1 MSFIAEIKINSD
13 EDVFAFRRKIYE
25 LVTQT
30 SGELQLAATIAS
42 GVSEDMRAINK
53 ELKQF
58 NVSAY
63 FERSDSNKSIR
74 LVYSGA
80 GPEWDPNP
88 LFHRL
93 GLQITQAREGRG
105 QICGARTYR
114 LPQLLADAPS
124 DQALREIIA
133 SKSREELFAE
143 IDEQQKAL
151 QEILDNSPV
160 CIGFRV
166 GDAFRYVNAQ
176 YQQQFGLS
184 AGDTIDDIYAFPEER
199 ILVQQELKRDGVI
212 RNRDVTFKKRNG
224 EPRPSI
230 FTILPMV
237 YNGESG
243 YMAWVTDITEQKLAE
258 AAILSAKQA
267 AEEATK
273 AKSDFLANMSHE
285 IRTPMNAIIGMSH
298 LALQSNLDKKQ
309 RNYIEKV
316 NRAGENLLGIIND
329 ILDFS
334 KIEAGKMSMEKIEFN
349 LEDVMDN
356 LANLVGMKAEDK
368 GVELLFSISTNVP
381 SSLIGDPLRLG
392 QILINL
398 GNNAVKFT
406 DTGEIVVAVE
416 KVSELAKEIELHFSV
431 TDSGIGMTPEQCA
444 KMFQSFSQ
452 ADASTTRKYGGT
464 GLGLA
469 ISKNLVEMMGGRIW
483 VESEAGKGS
492 TFHFQVNLGVQ
503 AGTSQKQITKI
514 EELAGVKV
522 LVADDNSSAR
532 EILVSMVRS
541 MGVEVLEA
549 RDGLMALEM
558 IEQASADKS
567 FDLVLMD
574 WQMPKM
580 DGMQAARKLMDVP
593 GAPAVIM
600 VTSFGRE
607 DAINSAEM
615 QRINLDH
622 VLTKPVTQSNL
633 LEALG
638 GALKKGIAIAGRSQE
653 KNATQAEW
661 MKQLSGARILL
672 TEDNEMNQD
681 LAMELLSQAGIHVT
695 IANHGQEALDIL
707 HANPHF
713 DGVLM
718 DCQMPVM
725 DGYTATREIRKLPHF
740 ANLPIIAMTAN
751 AMAGDREKVL
761 EAGMW
766 DHIAKPLNVQ
776 AMFGTIAKWIKPAVP
791 TSSIGT
797 QSRSDASSSTQSSLP
812 HLKGID
818 VRVGLNTTMNN
829 ESLYRR
835 LLSKFY
841 QGQKDF
847 SGAFLLAQKGDDT
860 DAAMRCAHTL
870 KGNAGNIGAKGVQRV
885 AGELEEAC
893 KNHVAE
899 VQIQNLLALLL
910 IELGP
915 VIESLATLE
924 GNGINSTPQAT
935 ALDAEQLKNKLDTL
949 RLLLEDSDG
958 DAGDCLNDILE
969 QVQGSLVALE
979 LKQVLRHIENFDF
992 DIALENLKQVQ
1003 V

>member
-1 MSFIAEIKINSD
+1 M
-13 EDVFAFRRKIYE
+13 
-25 LVTQT
+25 
-30 SGELQLAATIAS
+30 
-42 GVSEDMRAINK
+42 
-53 ELKQF
+53 
-58 NVSAY
+58 
-63 FERSDSNKSIR
+63 
-74 LVYSGA
+74 VYSGA
-80 GPEWDPNP
+80 GSEWDPNP
-88 LFHRL
+88 LFHHL
-93 GLQITQAREGRG
+93 GLQIAKAREGRG
-105 QICGARTYR
+105 QISGARTYR
-114 LPQLLADAPS
+114 LPWLLADAPV
-124 DQALREIIA
+124 DQVLREIIA

-166 GDAFRYVNAQ
+166 GGVFRYVNAQ
-176 YQQQFGLS
+176 YQQQFGLN
-184 AGDTIDDIYAFPEER
+184 AGDTIEDIYAFPEER
-199 ILVQQELKRDGVI
+199 TVVQQELKRDGVI
-212 RNRDVTFKKRNG
+212 RNRHVTFKRKNG
-224 EPRPSI
+224 ESRPSI
-230 FTILPMV
+230 FTLLPMI

-243 YMAWVTDITEQKLAE
+243 YMAWVTDITEQKVAE

-334 KIEAGKMSMEKIEFN
+334 KIEAGKMSMEAIDFN

-368 GVELLFSISTNVP
+368 GVELLFNIPADVP

-406 DTGEIVVAVE
+406 ETGEIVVAVE
-416 KVSELAKEIELHFSV
+416 KISEAGQEIELHFSV

-469 ISKNLVEMMGGRIW
+469 ISKNLVEMMDGRIW
-483 VESEAGKGS
+483 VESDAGKGS
-492 TFHFQVNLGVQ
+492 VFHFQLKLGVQ
-503 AGTSQKQITKI
+503 AGSSQKQITKV
-514 EELAGVKV
+514 EELVGVKV

-532 EILVSMVRS
+532 EILVAMVRD
-541 MGVEVLEA
+541 MGIEVLEA

-558 IEQASADKS
+558 IQLASVGKP

-580 DGMQAARKLMDVP
+580 DGMQAARKLMDISD
-593 GAPAVIM
+593 APAVIM
-600 VTSFGRE
+600 VTSFGKE

-615 QRINLDH
+615 QKINLDH
-622 VLTKPVTQSNL
+622 VLTKPVTQSSL

-638 GALKKGIAIAGRSQE
+638 SALKKGIAIVGRAHE

-672 TEDNEMNQD
+672 TEDNEMNQE
-681 LAMELLSQAGIHVT
+681 LAMELLTQAGIQVT
-695 IANHGQEALDIL
+695 IANNGQEALDIL
-707 HANPHF
+707 TKDPNF

-725 DGYTATREIRKLPHF
+725 DGYTATREIRKLPQF
-740 ANLPIIAMTAN
+740 AKLPIIAMTAN

-776 AMFGTIAKWIKPAVP
+776 AMFGTITKWIKPANPTQLAEIKAGVVP
-791 TSSIGT
+791 SSHGKF
-797 QSRSDASSSTQSSLP
+797 
-812 HLKGID
+812 HLSNLMGID
-818 VRVGLNTTMNN
+818 IQVGLNTTMDN
-829 ESLYRR
+829 EDLYRR
-835 LLSKFY
+835 LLTKFY

-847 SGAFLLAQKGDDT
+847 AQVFSLALKDADA

-870 KGNAGNIGAKGVQRV
+870 KGNAGNIGAKGVQAV
-885 AGELEEAC
+885 AGDLEEAC
-893 KNHVAE
+893 KNRVGDS
-899 VQIQNLLALLL
+899 QIQDLLAQVLL
-910 IELGP
+910 ELDP
-915 VIESLATLE
+915 VVSSLAVLE
-924 GNGINSTPQAT
+924 GNAVSRSSQILSF
-935 ALDAEQLKNKLDTL
+935 DREQIQQKLDTL
-949 RLLLEDSDG
+949 QRLLEENDG

-969 QVQGSLVALE
+969 QVQGSPVSLQ
-979 LKQVLRHIENFDF
+979 LKQVLKHIENYDF
-992 DIALENLKQVQ
+992 DIALENLKLVQ
-1003 V
+1003 I

>member
-13 EDVFAFRRKIYE
+13 EDIFAFRRKIYE
-25 LVTQT
+25 LVAQT

-42 GVSEDMRAINK
+42 GVSEDMRAIHK

-58 NVSAY
+58 NVSTY

-80 GPEWDPNP
+80 GTECDPNQ

-93 GLQITQAREGRG
+93 GLQIAKAREGRG

-114 LPQLLADAPS
+114 LPQLLADAPL
-124 DQALREIIA
+124 DQALREIIV

-166 GDAFRYVNAQ
+166 GGIFRYVNAQ
-176 YQQQFGLS
+176 YQQQFGLN
-184 AGDTIDDIYAFPEER
+184 AGDTIEDIYAFPEER
-199 ILVQQELKRDGVI
+199 AVVQQELKRDGVI
-212 RNRDVTFKKRNG
+212 RNRHVTFKRKNG

-230 FTILPMV
+230 FTLLPMI

-334 KIEAGKMSMEKIEFN
+334 KIEAGKMSMEAIDFN

-368 GVELLFSISTNVP
+368 GVELLFNIPADVP
-381 SSLIGDPLRLG
+381 SYLIGDPLRLG
-392 QILINL
+392 QVLINL

-406 DTGEIVVAVE
+406 ETGEIVVAVE
-416 KVSELAKEIELHFSV
+416 KLSEVDHTIELHFSV

-469 ISKNLVEMMGGRIW
+469 ISKNLVEMMDGRIW
-483 VESEAGKGS
+483 VESDAGKGS
-492 TFHFQVNLGVQ
+492 VFHFQVKLGVQ
-503 AGTSQKQITKI
+503 AGSSQKQITKI

-532 EILVSMVRS
+532 EILGSMVRG
-541 MGVEVLEA
+541 MGIEVLEA

-558 IEQASADKS
+558 IQQASADKP

-580 DGMQAARKLMDVP
+580 DGMQAARKLMDIAN
-593 GAPAVIM
+593 APPVIM

-615 QRINLDH
+615 QKINLDH
-622 VLTKPVTQSNL
+622 VLTKPVTQSSL

-638 GALKKGIAIAGRSQE
+638 SALKKGIAIVGRAHE

-672 TEDNEMNQD
+672 TEDNEMNQE
-681 LAMELLSQAGIHVT
+681 LAMELLSQAGIQVT

-707 HANPHF
+707 DKDPNF

-725 DGYTATREIRKLPHF
+725 DGYTATREIRKLPQF
-740 ANLPIIAMTAN
+740 AKLPIIAMTAN

-776 AMFGTIAKWIKPAVP
+776 AMFGTIAKWIKPSNPTQLAEIQEGVVASVP
-791 TSSIGT
+791 GK
-797 QSRSDASSSTQSSLP
+797 LP
-812 HLKGID
+812 LSNLKGID
-818 VRVGLNTTMNN
+818 IQVGLNTTMDN
-829 ESLYRR
+829 EDLYRR
-835 LLSKFY
+835 LLTKFY

-847 SGAFLLAQKGDDT
+847 AQVFSLALKDADA

-870 KGNAGNIGAKGVQRV
+870 KGNAGNIGAKGVQVV
-885 AGELEEAC
+885 AGDLEEAC
-893 KNHVAE
+893 KNRVGDS
-899 VQIQNLLALLL
+899 QIQDLLAQVVL
-910 IELGP
+910 ELEP
-915 VIESLATLE
+915 VISSLAALE
-924 GNGINSTPQAT
+924 GSTMSGSSPTLSFDPEQIQQK
-935 ALDAEQLKNKLDTL
+935 LDALK
-949 RLLLEDSDG
+949 RLLEENDG
-958 DAGDCLNDILE
+958 DAGDCLVDILE
-969 QVQGSLVALE
+969 QVQGSPASLQ
-979 LKQVLRHIENFDF
+979 LKQVLKHIENYDF
-992 DIALENLKQVQ
+992 DIALENLKLVQ
-1003 V
+1003 I

>member
-25 LVTQT
+25 LVAQT

-58 NVSAY
+58 NVSVY
-63 FERSDSNKSIR
+63 FERLDSNKTIR
-74 LVYSGA
+74 LVYSWTGS
-80 GPEWDPNP
+80 EWDPNS

-93 GLQITQAREGRG
+93 GLQIAKARAGRG
-105 QICGARTYR
+105 QISGARTYR
-114 LPQLLADAPS
+114 LPQLLVDAPS
-124 DQALREIIA
+124 DQVLREIIV

-166 GDAFRYVNAQ
+166 GDVFRYVNAQ

-230 FTILPMV
+230 FTVLPMV

-243 YMAWVTDITEQKLAE
+243 YMAWVTDIAEQKLAE
-258 AAILSAKQA
+258 AAILSAKLA

-309 RNYIEKV
+309 RSYIEKV

-334 KIEAGKMSMEKIEFN
+334 KIEAGKMSMEAIDFN

-368 GVELLFSISTNVP
+368 GVELLFNIHADVP
-381 SSLIGDPLRLG
+381 SSLVGDPLRLG

-406 DTGEIVVAVE
+406 ETGEIVVAVE
-416 KVSELAKEIELHFSV
+416 KLSEVDHTTELHFSV
-431 TDSGIGMTPEQCA
+431 ADSGIGMTPEQCS

-469 ISKNLVEMMGGRIW
+469 ISKNLVEMMDGRIW

-492 TFHFQVNLGVQ
+492 TFHFQVKLGVQ

-514 EELAGVKV
+514 EELVGVKV

-532 EILVSMVRS
+532 EILVSMVRG
-541 MGVEVLEA
+541 MGIEVLEA

-558 IEQASADKS
+558 IQQASTDKP

-580 DGMQAARKLMDVP
+580 DGMQAARKLMDIP

-600 VTSFGRE
+600 VTSFGKE
-607 DAINSAEM
+607 DAMNSAEM

-633 LEALG
+633 LQALG
-638 GALKKGIAIAGRSQE
+638 STLKKGITNVGRAHE
-653 KNATQAEW
+653 KNATQTEW

-672 TEDNEMNQD
+672 TEDNEMNQE
-681 LAMELLSQAGIHVT
+681 LAMELLTQAGMHVT

-707 HANPHF
+707 DKDPNF

-718 DCQMPVM
+718 DCQMPIM
-725 DGYTATREIRKLPHF
+725 DGYTATRAIRKLPQF
-740 ANLPIIAMTAN
+740 AKLPIIAMTAN
-751 AMAGDREKVL
+751 AMAGDREKVI

-776 AMFGTIAKWIKPAVP
+776 AMFGTIAKWIKPANLTKLVEIN
-791 TSSIGT
+791 TGEVL
-797 QSRSDASSSTQSSLP
+797 SSSGKFPLFN
-812 HLKGID
+812 LKGID
-818 VRVGLNTTMNN
+818 VRAGLNTTMNN
-829 ESLYRR
+829 EGLYRR
-835 LLSKFY
+835 LLTKFY
-841 QGQKDF
+841 EGQKDF
-847 SGAFLLAQKGDDT
+847 FGTFSLALKDVDA

-870 KGNAGNIGAKGVQRV
+870 KGNAGNIGAKAVQDV
-885 AGELEEAC
+885 AGDLEQAC
-893 KNHVAE
+893 KNRVSDS
-899 VQIQNLLALLL
+899 QIQDLLAQVLLELDPVISSLALL
-910 IELGP
+910 
-915 VIESLATLE
+915 E
-924 GNGINSTPQAT
+924 GNRKSESSQP
-935 ALDAEQLKNKLDTL
+935 LSFDPEQIQQKLDTL
-949 RLLLEDSDG
+949 QRLLEENDG
-958 DAGDCLNDILE
+958 DAGDCLGEILE
-969 QVQGSLVALE
+969 QVQGSPASLQ
-979 LKQVLRHIENFDF
+979 LKQVLRHIENYDF
-992 DIALENLKQVQ
+992 DIALENLKLVQ
-1003 V
+1003 I

>member
-25 LVTQT
+25 LVAQ
-30 SGELQLAATIAS
+30 SCGELQLAATIAS
-42 GVSEDMRAINK
+42 GVSEDLRALNK

-58 NVSAY
+58 NVSVY
-63 FERSDSNKSIR
+63 FERADSNKTIR

-80 GPEWDPNP
+80 GSEWDPNQ

-93 GLQITQAREGRG
+93 GLQITQARAGRG

-114 LPQLLADAPS
+114 LPQLLADAPL
-124 DQALREIIA
+124 DQALREIIV

-166 GDAFRYVNAQ
+166 GGVFRYVNAQ
-176 YQQQFGLS
+176 YQQHFGLS
-184 AGDTIDDIYAFPEER
+184 AGDTIEDIYAFPEER
-199 ILVQQELKRDGVI
+199 ELVQQELKRDGVI
-212 RNRDVTFKKRNG
+212 RNRDVTFKKKSG
-224 EPRPSI
+224 EHRPSI

-243 YMAWVTDITEQKLAE
+243 YMAWVTDITEQKVAE
-258 AAILSAKQA
+258 AAILSAKLA

-309 RNYIEKV
+309 RSYIEKV

-334 KIEAGKMSMEKIEFN
+334 KIEAGKMSMEAIDFN

-368 GVELLFSISTNVP
+368 GVELLFNIHADVP

-406 DTGEIVVAVE
+406 ETGEIIVAVE
-416 KVSELAKEIELHFSV
+416 KISEFDHAIELHFSV
-431 TDSGIGMTPEQCA
+431 ADSGIGMTPEQCS

-469 ISKNLVEMMGGRIW
+469 ISKNLVEMMDGRIW

-492 TFHFQVNLGVQ
+492 TFHFQVKLGVQ

-514 EELAGVKV
+514 EELVGVKV

-532 EILVSMVRS
+532 EILVSMVRG
-541 MGVEVLEA
+541 MGIEVLEA

-558 IEQASADKS
+558 IQQASTDKP

-580 DGMQAARKLMDVP
+580 DGMQAARKLMDIP

-600 VTSFGRE
+600 VTSFGKE
-607 DAINSAEM
+607 DAMNSAEM

-622 VLTKPVTQSNL
+622 VLTKPVTQSSL

-638 GALKKGIAIAGRSQE
+638 SALNKGDVIVGRSQE
-653 KNATQAEW
+653 KNATPIEW

-672 TEDNEMNQD
+672 TEDNEMNQE
-681 LAMELLSQAGIHVT
+681 LAMELLTQAGMHVT

-707 HANPHF
+707 DKDPNF

-718 DCQMPVM
+718 DCQMPIM
-725 DGYTATREIRKLPHF
+725 DGYTATRAIRKLPQF
-740 ANLPIIAMTAN
+740 AKLPIIAMTAN
-751 AMAGDREKVL
+751 AMAGDREKVI

-776 AMFGTIAKWIKPAVP
+776 AMFGTIAKWIKPANP
-791 TSSIGT
+791 TKLVEINTGEVL
-797 QSRSDASSSTQSSLP
+797 SSSGKFPLFN
-812 HLKGID
+812 LKGID
-818 VRVGLNTTMNN
+818 VRAGLNTTMNN
-829 ESLYRR
+829 EGLYRR
-835 LLSKFY
+835 LLTKFY
-841 QGQKDF
+841 EGQKDF
-847 SGAFLLAQKGDDT
+847 FGTFSLALKDVDA

-870 KGNAGNIGAKGVQRV
+870 KGNAGNIGAKAVQDV
-885 AGELEEAC
+885 AGDLEQAC
-893 KNHVAE
+893 KNRVSDS
-899 VQIQNLLALLL
+899 QIQDLLAQVLL
-910 IELGP
+910 ELDP
-915 VIESLATLE
+915 VISSLALLE
-924 GNGINSTPQAT
+924 GNGKSESSQP
-935 ALDAEQLKNKLDTL
+935 LSFDPEQIQQKLDTL
-949 RLLLEDSDG
+949 QRLLEENDG
-958 DAGDCLNDILE
+958 DAGDCLGEILE
-969 QVQGSLVALE
+969 QVQGSPASLQ
-979 LKQVLRHIENFDF
+979 LKQVLRHIENYDF
-992 DIALENLKQVQ
+992 DIALENLKLVQ
-1003 V
+1003 I

>member
-1 MSFIAEIKINSD
+1 MSLIAEIKINSD
-13 EDVFAFRRKIYE
+13 EDIFAFRRKIYE
-25 LVTQT
+25 LVSQS
-30 SGELQLAATIAS
+30 SGEMQLAASITS
-42 GVSEDMRAINK
+42 SVSEDMRAISR

-58 NVSAY
+58 NVGVQLNRADGIHVMTLIY
-63 FERSDSNKSIR
+63 SDAGSKDD
-74 LVYSGA
+74 A
-80 GPEWDPNP
+80 GP
-88 LFHRL
+88 LFRRL
-93 GLQITQAREGRG
+93 GLQITHSTTAHEPLSAARS
-105 QICGARTYR
+105 YR
-114 LPQLLADAPS
+114 FPKPLANAPS
-124 DQALREIIA
+124 DSALREILEA
-133 SKSREELFAE
+133 KSREALFAE

-166 GDAFRYVNAQ
+166 GGTFRYVNAQ

-184 AGDTIDDIYAFPEER
+184 AGDTLENIYAFPEER
-199 ILVQQELKRDGVI
+199 VLVQEELKRDGAI
-212 RNRDVTFKKRNG
+212 RNRDVTFKKKNG
-224 EPRPSI
+224 EHRPSI
-230 FTILPMV
+230 FTILPMI

-243 YMAWVTDITEQKLAE
+243 YMAWVTDITEQKAAE
-258 AAILSAKQA
+258 VAILNAKQA

-298 LALQSNLDKKQ
+298 LALQGNLDKKQ

-334 KIEAGKMSMEKIEFN
+334 KIEAGKMSMEAIDFN

-368 GVELLFSISTNVP
+368 GVELLFNIHPDVP
-381 SSLIGDPLRLG
+381 SSLIGDSLRLG

-406 DTGEIVVAVE
+406 ETGEIVVVVE
-416 KVSELAKEIELHFSV
+416 KISEMNKEVELHFSV
-431 TDSGIGMTPEQCA
+431 TDSGIGMNPEQCS

-469 ISKNLVEMMGGRIW
+469 ISKNLVEMMDGRIW

-492 TFHFQVNLGVQ
+492 VFHFQVKLGVQ
-503 AGTSQKQITKI
+503 DGSSQRQITKA
-514 EELAGVKV
+514 EELLGVKV
-522 LVADDNSSAR
+522 LVADDNASAR
-532 EILVSMVRS
+532 EILVSMVS
-541 MGVEVLEA
+541 GLGMEVAEA

-558 IEQASADKS
+558 IGQHSLDKP

-580 DGMQAARKLMDVP
+580 DGMQAARKLMDIA

-600 VTSFGRE
+600 VTSFGKE
-607 DAINSAEM
+607 DAINSAEL
-615 QRINLDH
+615 QKINLDH
-622 VLTKPVTQSNL
+622 VLTKPVTQSSL

-638 GALKKGIAIAGRSQE
+638 SALKKAIPMAGRAHE
-653 KNATQAEW
+653 KSATQAEW

-672 TEDNEMNQD
+672 TEDNEMNQE
-681 LAMELLSQAGIHVT
+681 LAMELLSQAGIRVT

-707 HANPHF
+707 VKDPHF

-718 DCQMPVM
+718 DCQMPIM
-725 DGYTATREIRKLPHF
+725 DGYTATREIRKLPQF
-740 ANLPIIAMTAN
+740 AKLPIIAMTAN

-776 AMFGTIAKWIKPAVP
+776 AMFGTIAKWIKPSNPAAPPGV
-791 TSSIGT
+791 TNDT
-797 QSRSDASSSTQSSLP
+797 LSLVVDQLP
-812 HLKGID
+812 LANLKVID
-818 VRVGLNTTMNN
+818 IQAGMATTMQN
-829 ESLYRR
+829 EGLYRR

-841 QGQKDF
+841 HGQKDF
-847 SGAFLLAQKGDDT
+847 ASAFLTAQVGADG

-870 KGNAGNIGAKGVQRV
+870 KGNAGNIGAKGVQQA
-885 AGELEEAC
+885 AGELEDAC
-893 KNHVAE
+893 KRQLAPSEIHDLYQKV
-899 VQIQNLLALLL
+899 LL
-910 IELGP
+910 ELDSVLMGL
-915 VIESLATLE
+915 S
-924 GNGINSTPQAT
+924 
-935 ALDAEQLKNKLDTL
+935 ALDAAAAKESSEVTVFDAESIKAKLDVL
-949 RLLLEDSDG
+949 KSLLEDSDG
-958 DAGDCLNDILE
+958 EAVDCLNDILE
-969 QVQGSLVALE
+969 QVQGTPWALQ
-979 LKQVLRHIENFDF
+979 LKQVLKDIDNFDF
-992 DIALENLKQVQ
+992 DVALEKLKLVQ

>member
-1 MSFIAEIKINSD
+1 MSLITEIKINSD
-13 EDVFAFRRKIYE
+13 EDIFALRRKIYE
-25 LVTQT
+25 LISQS
-30 SGELQLAATIAS
+30 SGEIQLASSITSSA
-42 GVSEDMRAINK
+42 SEDMRAIHR

-58 NVSAY
+58 NIGVQLN
-63 FERSDSNKSIR
+63 RSDGIHVMT
-74 LVYSGA
+74 LIYSDAGSKDDA
-80 GPEWDPNP
+80 GP
-88 LFHRL
+88 LFRRL
-93 GLQITQAREGRG
+93 GLQITHSTTAHEPLSAARS
-105 QICGARTYR
+105 YR
-114 LPQLLADAPS
+114 FPKPLANAPS
-124 DQALREIIA
+124 DSALREILEA
-133 SKSREELFAE
+133 KSREALFAE

-166 GDAFRYVNAQ
+166 GGTFRYVNAQ

-184 AGDTIDDIYAFPEER
+184 VGDTLENIYAFPEER
-199 ILVQQELKRDGVI
+199 VLVQEELKRDGVI
-212 RNRDVTFKKRNG
+212 RNRDVTFKKKNG
-224 EPRPSI
+224 EHRPSI
-230 FTILPMV
+230 FTILPMI

-243 YMAWVTDITEQKLAE
+243 YMAWVTDITEQKAAE
-258 AAILSAKQA
+258 AAILNAKQA

-334 KIEAGKMSMEKIEFN
+334 KIEAGKMSMEAIDFN

-368 GVELLFSISTNVP
+368 GVELLFNIHPDVP

-406 DTGEIVVAVE
+406 DIGEIVVVVE
-416 KVSELAKEIELHFSV
+416 KVSEANREIELHFSV
-431 TDSGIGMTPEQCA
+431 TDSGIGMTPEQRS

-469 ISKNLVEMMGGRIW
+469 ISKNLVEMMDGRIW

-492 TFHFQVNLGVQ
+492 IFHFQVKLGVQ
-503 AGTSQKQITKI
+503 DGSSQRQITKA
-514 EELAGVKV
+514 EELLGVKV
-522 LVADDNSSAR
+522 LVADDNASAR
-532 EILVSMVRS
+532 EILVSMVS
-541 MGVEVLEA
+541 GLGMEVAEA

-558 IEQASADKS
+558 IEQHSLDKP

-580 DGMQAARKLMDVP
+580 DGMQAARKLMDLA

-600 VTSFGRE
+600 VTSFGKE
-607 DAINSAEM
+607 DAINSAET
-615 QRINLDH
+615 QKINLDH
-622 VLTKPVTQSNL
+622 VLTKPVTQSSL

-638 GALKKGIAIAGRSQE
+638 SALKKAIPMAGRAHE

-672 TEDNEMNQD
+672 TEDNEMNQE
-681 LAMELLSQAGIHVT
+681 LAMELLSQAGIRVT

-707 HANPHF
+707 VKDPHF

-718 DCQMPVM
+718 DCQMPIM
-725 DGYTATREIRKLPHF
+725 DGYTATREIRKLPQF
-740 ANLPIIAMTAN
+740 AKLPIIAMTAN

-776 AMFGTIAKWIKPAVP
+776 AMFGTIAKWIKPANPATPPGVLND
-791 TSSIGT
+791 TL
-797 QSRSDASSSTQSSLP
+797 SLSVDQFP
-812 HLKGID
+812 LANLKVID
-818 VRVGLNTTMNN
+818 IQAGMATTMQN
-829 ESLYRR
+829 EGLYRR

-847 SGAFLLAQKGDDT
+847 ASAFLTAQADADP

-870 KGNAGNIGAKGVQRV
+870 KGNAGNIGAKGVQQA
-885 AGELEEAC
+885 AGALEDAC
-893 KNHVAE
+893 KRQLAPSE
-899 VQIQNLLALLL
+899 IQDLYQKVLL
-910 IELGP
+910 ELNP
-915 VIESLATLE
+915 VLMGLS
-924 GNGINSTPQAT
+924 
-935 ALDAEQLKNKLDTL
+935 ALDAAAANASSQVACLDSEAIKAKIEALKS
-949 RLLLEDSDG
+949 LLEESDG
-958 DAGDCLNDILE
+958 EAVDCLNDILE
-969 QVQGSLVALE
+969 QVQGTPWALQ
-979 LKQVLRHIENFDF
+979 LKQVLKDIDNFDF
-992 DIALENLKQVQ
+992 DAALEKLKLVQ

>member
-1 MSFIAEIKINSD
+1 MSFSAEIHISKEQDI
-13 EDVFAFRRKIYE
+13 FAFRRKIYE
-25 LVTQT
+25 LVAQT

-58 NVSAY
+58 NVSTY
-63 FERSDSNKSIR
+63 FERSHSNKTIR

-80 GPEWDPNP
+80 GTEFDPNQ

-93 GLQITQAREGRG
+93 GLQIAQAREGRG
-105 QICGARTYR
+105 QISGARTYR

-124 DQALREIIA
+124 DQVLRDLII

-166 GDAFRYVNAQ
+166 GDVFRYVNAQ

-184 AGDTIDDIYAFPEER
+184 AGDTIVDIYAFPEER
-199 ILVQQELKRDGVI
+199 VVVQQELKRDGVI
-212 RNRDVTFKKRNG
+212 RNRDVTFKKKNG
-224 EPRPSI
+224 EHRPSI

-285 IRTPMNAIIGMSH
+285 IRTPMNAIIGMSQ
-298 LALQSNLDKKQ
+298 LALQSKLDKKQ

-334 KIEAGKMSMEKIEFN
+334 KIEAGKMSMEAIAFN

-368 GVELLFSISTNVP
+368 GVELLFNISADVP

-392 QILINL
+392 QVLINL

-406 DTGEIVVAVE
+406 ETGEIVVAVK
-416 KVSELAKEIELHFSV
+416 KVFSLSKEIELHFSV

-469 ISKNLVEMMGGRIW
+469 ISKNLVEMMDGRIW

-492 TFHFQVNLGVQ
+492 VFHFQVKLGMQDGATQRQPIKV
-503 AGTSQKQITKI
+503 
-514 EELAGVKV
+514 EELANIKV
-522 LVADDNSSAR
+522 LVADDNSLAR
-532 EILVSMVRS
+532 EILTSMVS
-541 MGVEVLEA
+541 GLGMEVAEA
-549 RDGLMALEM
+549 RDGLMVLEM
-558 IEQASADKS
+558 IAKANQGKP

-593 GAPAVIM
+593 NAPAVIM
-600 VTSFGRE
+600 VTSYGRE
-607 DAINSAEM
+607 DAINAAEM
-615 QRINLDH
+615 QKINLDH
-622 VLTKPVTQSNL
+622 ILTKPITQKSL
-633 LEALG
+633 LETIG
-638 GALKKGIAIAGRSQE
+638 SALKKGITSGASANDKGGSQS
-653 KNATQAEW
+653 EW
-661 MKQLSGARILL
+661 IKQLSGARILL
-672 TEDNEMNQD
+672 TEDNEMNQE
-681 LAMELLSQAGIHVT
+681 LAMELLSQVGIHVT

-707 HANPHF
+707 KVNPNF

-725 DGYTATREIRKLPHF
+725 DGYTATREIKKLPQF
-740 ANLPIIAMTAN
+740 AKLPIIAMTAN
-751 AMAGDREKVL
+751 AMAGDREKVM

-776 AMFGTIAKWIKPAVP
+776 AMFNTIAKWIKPAMPDV
-791 TSSIGT
+791 SINI
-797 QSRSDASSSTQSSLP
+797 QEQYLASSLEKLP
-812 HLKGID
+812 LSNLKGVDIQ
-818 VRVGLNTTMNN
+818 VGLNTTMNN
-829 ESLYRR
+829 EPLYRR
-835 LLSKFY
+835 LLGRFY
-841 QGQKDF
+841 HGQKDF
-847 SGAFLLAQKGDDT
+847 SNAFMLAQGDADV
-860 DAAMRCAHTL
+860 DSAMRCAHTL
-870 KGNAGNIGAKGVQRV
+870 KGNAGNIGAKGVQQA

-893 KNHVAE
+893 KNHAKE
-899 VQIQNLLALLL
+899 AQIQVLLTQVLM
-910 IELGP
+910 ELEP
-915 VIESLATLE
+915 VIDGLAKLESNKADNYSLVASFDVEQVKKKLE
-924 GNGINSTPQAT
+924 
-935 ALDAEQLKNKLDTL
+935 TL

-958 DAGDCLNDILE
+958 DAGDCLSEVLE
-969 QVQGSLVALE
+969 QVQGSSTALE
-979 LKQVLRHIENFDF
+979 LKQVLRSIENFDF
-992 DIALENLKQVQ
+992 DIALEGLKKVQ
-1003 V
+1003 I